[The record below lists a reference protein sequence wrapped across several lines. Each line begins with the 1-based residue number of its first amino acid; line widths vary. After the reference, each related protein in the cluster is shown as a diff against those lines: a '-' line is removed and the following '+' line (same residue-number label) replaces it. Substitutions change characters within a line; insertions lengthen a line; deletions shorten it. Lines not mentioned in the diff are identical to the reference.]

1 MGSCVCLALIASPG
15 SDVSIWRTSLLE
27 DIESRDRL
35 LVVAERAED
44 VIGYGRVLRFV
55 PEPDAPADI
64 APSGYYLMG
73 LVVHPDHRRRGVAAA
88 LTRARLEWISKHADE
103 AWYFANARNAASI
116 ALHAP
121 FGFDEVTR
129 SFVYPR
135 VDFDLGEGV
144 LFRLRF
150 PSAGD
155 TLLPARAR
163 AEVDAEPAAPDPAR
177 RIGAGAGVGVPNTA
191 RPNGAGQ
198 RRDRPLRAS
207 GVSSS
212 LPRRPSGHA
221 GEPEVVGVSARSLR

>member
-1 MGSCVCLALIASPG
+1 MTVELQHGLNKTCHVQRFLVRDGRADDVDACVFLALIAAPD
-15 SDVSIWRTSLLE
+15 SDASIWRTSLLE
-27 DIESRDRL
+27 DLESPDRL

-88 LTRARLEWISKHADE
+88 LTQARLEWISKHADE

-121 FGFDEVTR
+121 FGFEEVTR
-129 SFVYPR
+129 SFLYPR
-135 VDFDLGEGV
+135 VDFGLGEGV

-150 PSAGD
+150 PSA
-155 TLLPARAR
+155 
-163 AEVDAEPAAPDPAR
+163 
-177 RIGAGAGVGVPNTA
+177 
-191 RPNGAGQ
+191 
-198 RRDRPLRAS
+198 
-207 GVSSS
+207 
-212 LPRRPSGHA
+212 
-221 GEPEVVGVSARSLR
+221 

>member
-1 MGSCVCLALIASPG
+1 VDDVGSCVSLALIASPG

-27 DIESRDRL
+27 DLESPDRL

-88 LTRARLEWISKHADE
+88 LTQARLEWISKHADD

-121 FGFDEVTR
+121 FGFEEATR

-135 VDFDLGEGV
+135 VDFDRGEGV

-150 PSAGD
+150 PSA
-155 TLLPARAR
+155 
-163 AEVDAEPAAPDPAR
+163 
-177 RIGAGAGVGVPNTA
+177 
-191 RPNGAGQ
+191 
-198 RRDRPLRAS
+198 
-207 GVSSS
+207 
-212 LPRRPSGHA
+212 
-221 GEPEVVGVSARSLR
+221 